1 MAEKIK
7 KCQKK
12 GFLRKEVKLGHFGI
26 SSFFGPIVS
35 FVKNEFFEEI
45 RRNKEFEK
53 KNFFWEGVTPEKKI
67 FFPKKNKSLRI
78 V

>member
-1 MAEKIK
+1 LAEKINK
-7 KCQKK
+7 MSKK

-53 KNFFWEGVTPEKKI
+53 KNFFWEGVTPR
-67 FFPKKNKSLRI
+67 KKNFFSQKK
-78 V
+78 